1 MRYIISLFVLLSA
14 GCLYGQN
21 LKVTVKDGRSQGSPY
36 AYIKINGR
44 PVEAT
49 DSSGVA
55 YINIDKIRLGDT
67 ISALFLGMVP
77 SSIVYD
83 RAIQTKGTCEFV
95 LREDVIVLNDVSVTG
110 YSRESSKKLFR
121 KVTKLVDP
129 VNYDCVMDAD
139 FNYQYFSARDSK
151 EYTVKGTFRAKNRHL
166 ASMGENFYAVFY
178 SKRPAEFV
186 TSSDTTG
193 LINRLNYHL
202 GIILSIINRTIYMI
216 STNERKD
223 LIYSYLGEHD
233 GVHIFRISYPKI
245 WYNPLSYQLIL
256 YVDANTKQMCHA
268 ELTAISWTPFSGNEH
283 IDQISIE
290 TDLEEY
296 SNLNP
301 RKDPILTTKNLRYT
315 VNYAIGSIAKVAM
328 SNEIVNYK
336 KYVAPPTSRKNKL
349 IKSVLKQT
357 KNK

>member
-1 MRYIISLFVLLSA
+1 MKYIISLFVLLSA

-95 LREDVIVLNDVSVTG
+95 LREDVIVLNDVSVAG

-121 KVTKLVDP
+121 KVTKFVNP
-129 VNYDCVMDAD
+129 VNYDCVMDAG

-166 ASMGENFYAVFY
+166 ASKSRNFYTAFY
-178 SKRPAEFV
+178 FQRPAEYS
-186 TSSDTTG
+186 TASDTTG
-193 LINRLNYHL
+193 LISRLDFHL
-202 GIILSIINRTIYMI
+202 GIVLSIINRTIYMI
-216 STNERKD
+216 STNERRD
-223 LIYSYLGEHD
+223 LIYTYLGERD
-233 GVHIFRISYPKI
+233 GAHIFRITYPRI
-245 WYNPLSYQLIL
+245 NQLNYQLVL
-256 YVDANTKQMCHA
+256 YVDAKTKQMCHA
-268 ELTAISWTPFSGNEH
+268 ELTAISCTPFSGNEH

-296 SNLNP
+296 SNINP
-301 RKDPILTTKNLRYT
+301 RKEPIITTKNLRYT
-315 VNYAIGSIAKVAM
+315 VNYAVGSIEKAAL
-328 SNEIVNYK
+328 SNETV
-336 KYVAPPTSRKNKL
+336 KYSKYIAPPTARKNKL
-349 IKSVLKQT
+349 IKSVSKET

>member
-1 MRYIISLFVLLSA
+1 MKYIISLFVLLSV
-14 GCLYGQN
+14 GSLYGQN
-21 LKVTVKDGRSQGSPY
+21 IKVTVNDGNSQGMPY
-36 AYIKINGR
+36 AHIKINGR

-55 YINIDKIRLGDT
+55 YINVDKIRLGDT

-95 LREDVIVLNDVSVTG
+95 LREDIIVLNDVSVTG

-121 KVTKLVDP
+121 KVTKFVNP
-129 VNYDCVMDAD
+129 VNFDCVMDAG

-151 EYTVKGTFRAKNRHL
+151 EYTVKGTFRAKNRHFNNI
-166 ASMGENFYAVFY
+166 AGNYHEAFY
-178 SKRPAEFV
+178 SGSPTEYT

-193 LINRLNYHL
+193 LINRLDYHL
-202 GIILSIINRTIYMI
+202 GIILSMINRTIYMI
-216 STNERKD
+216 TTNERKD
-223 LIYSYLGEHD
+223 LIYTYLGERD
-233 GVHIFRISYPKI
+233 SVHIFRISYPKI
-245 WYNPLSYQLIL
+245 NNYPLSFQIIL
-256 YVDANTKQMCHA
+256 YVNANTKQMCHA
-268 ELTAISWTPFSGNEH
+268 ELTAISCTPYTGVNH

-296 SNLNP
+296 SNITP
-301 RKDPILTTKNLRYT
+301 SKAPIITTKNLHFT
-315 VNYAIGSIAKVAM
+315 VNYAIGSTAKATM
-328 SNEIVNYK
+328 SNETVKYK